1 MPGKV
6 KVGIIGSG
14 FEVDIHAAAFRAAP
28 EETEVVAVA
37 SSTPGHP
44 EALARR
50 YGIPRVF
57 HDYRALLAERDIEMV
72 TVAVHNALHAP
83 VTLDAARAGKH
94 VFCEKPLCLTL
105 EEADEMIDVCVRH
118 GPEGRVTWQRPE
130 HRPAVE
136 AA

>member
-14 FEVDIHAAAFRAAP
+14 FEVDIHAASFRAAP
-28 EETEVVAVA
+28 EEAEAVAA

-57 HDYRALLAERDIEMV
+57 PD
-72 TVAVHNALHAP
+72 
-83 VTLDAARAGKH
+83 
-94 VFCEKPLCLTL
+94 
-105 EEADEMIDVCVRH
+105 
-118 GPEGRVTWQRPE
+118 
-130 HRPAVE
+130 
-136 AA
+136 